1 MSNFW
6 NERYSEKEYVYGE
19 EPNVFFAEQLSKLTP
34 GTIIL
39 PCEGEGRNAVYA
51 ALHGWKVKAFDSSEA
66 GKIKAL
72 QLAGKKEVVIDY
84 DIDDAVTVNYGESN
98 ADVVALIYAHFPP
111 SIRKQIHQKAIQ
123 WLKPGGKIIMEA
135 FNPDQL
141 QNNSGG
147 PKELSMLYTEEMMK
161 EDFEGL
167 RIEWLQTVQTILNEG
182 KYHEGK
188 ADIIRLIASKE
199 AV

>member
-19 EPNVFFAEQLSKLTP
+19 DPNVFFAEQLSPLKP

-51 ALHGWKVKAFDSSEA
+51 ASQEWDVKAFDSSEA

-72 QLAGKKEVVIDY
+72 QLAGKKEVLIDY
-84 DIDDAVTVNYGESN
+84 VIDDATTVTYPESSS
-98 ADVVALIYAHFPP
+98 DVVAFIYAHFPP
-111 SIRKQIHQKAIQ
+111 SIRKQIHQKAIN
-123 WLKPGGKIIMEA
+123 WLKPGGKIILEA
-135 FNPDQL
+135 FHPDQL

-147 PKELSMLYTEEMMK
+147 PKELSLLYTEEMIK
-161 EDFEGL
+161 EDFKEMQ
-167 RIEWLQTVQTILNEG
+167 IFFLQSLTTELNEG
-182 KYHEGK
+182 KYHEGR
-188 ADIIRLIASKE
+188 ANIIRFIGSKI
-199 AV
+199 